1 MNEGRT
7 DGRRDEG
14 GREGRKGQL
23 RHQIQNGLRATC
35 PLAQKS
41 KRHVMTSDDCDVIIA
56 EALNGAE
63 EQKEVWMRMM
73 MMMGGI
79 CLVLHSGAASFW

>member
-23 RHQIQNGLRATC
+23 RHQIQNGLLRVTC

-41 KRHVMTSDDCDVIIA
+41 KRHVMRSDDCDVIIA

-73 MMMGGI
+73 MMGGI